1 MLVLCG
7 VVGEEPTYGDLVHY
21 LAYDEA
27 LAAIRTINVFRYIQY
42 IMVYVSRL
50 RRKAFSHNFLLGV
63 IRVCSLHYIFTIV
76 ASTMYCNK

>member
-27 LAAIRTINVFRYIQY
+27 LAAIRTINVFRYITVHY
-42 IMVYVSRL
+42 GL
-50 RRKAFSHNFLLGV
+50 RIQITTESFFPQF
-63 IRVCSLHYIFTIV
+63 FTW
-76 ASTMYCNK
+76 CNTSM